1 MQTQLIEIGYLQSKL
16 REQAIRDTLTNLFN
30 RRYLEETLERELARA
45 AREDYSVCVIMIDLD
60 HFKRVNDTYG
70 HEAGDD
76 VLRLLG
82 AALRESLRDVDLA
95 ARYGGEEF
103 AIILPETD
111 ASDGLAVAEKIRK
124 RIESTAFQWRGS
136 PIAVTISA
144 GVAALPHVGWDNTQ
158 LVRNADAALYTSKR
172 SGRNRVTMAR

>member
-1 MQTQLIEIGYLQSKL
+1 LGHMRSLAE
-16 REQAIRDTLTNLFN
+16 RDTLTGMHN
-30 RRYLEETLERELARA
+30 RRAFDEYLNGEFARFERYRRPFAVVLL
-45 AREDYSVCVIMIDLD
+45 DID
-60 HFKRVNDTYG
+60 HFKAINDTYG

-111 ASDGLAVAEKIRK
+111 ASDGLAVA
-124 RIESTAFQWRGS
+124 
-136 PIAVTISA
+136 
-144 GVAALPHVGWDNTQ
+144 
-158 LVRNADAALYTSKR
+158 
-172 SGRNRVTMAR
+172 